1 MTTYGVTGASGQL
14 GKFVLD
20 ALLAR
25 GIAPGSIVAF
35 GRDVSKLADHA
46 AKGITVRAIDYD
58 KPEELAGQLAGIDR
72 LLLISGSALGQRP
85 RQHAAVIDAAKQAGL
100 GYIAYTSVLEA
111 PTTPIRLGAEH
122 KATEEYLAASGIAHD
137 LLRMG
142 WYNENYIAAL
152 PAQVEFGL
160 ITGAQGNGRISSASR
175 ADLAAGAAVVLV
187 EGKGGDIYNLAGD
200 ESWTMSDFA
209 AEVSRQ
215 AGKEVRYQDMSEADY
230 AASLLAVGIPEAYA
244 PVIANSAFSTSLGAL
259 ENNDRTLSRLTGRPT
274 TPIAATIARAL
285 GK

>member
-122 KATEEYLAASGIAHD
+122 KATEECLAASGIAHD

-152 PAQVEFGL
+152 PAQVEYGL

-175 ADLAAGAAVVLV
+175 SDLAAGAAVVLV

-244 PVIANSAFSTSLGAL
+244 PVIA
-259 ENNDRTLSRLTGRPT
+259 
-274 TPIAATIARAL
+274 RAL

>member
-122 KATEEYLAASGIAHD
+122 KATEECLAASGIAHD

-152 PAQVEFGL
+152 PAQVEYGL

-175 ADLAAGAAVVLV
+175 SDLAAGAAVVLV